1 MSDISNVVVCESAM
15 PESQVEGYS
24 GCWVCILSHRLS
36 RAIQKRRIVAIDAGD
51 EEWGTRV
58 LELIAHSGHF
68 RTDMFVFVFIP
79 DPFYSRSCTVSAF
92 FSF

>member
-1 MSDISNVVVCESAM
+1 MKRENFFEGQQTEGNLEQLERRAHNLLNSWNHTAGVH
-15 PESQVEGYS
+15 SQKLY
-24 GCWVCILSHRLS
+24 CTQC
-36 RAIQKRRIVAIDAGD
+36 KM
-51 EEWGTRV
+51 

-68 RTDMFVFVFIP
+68 RTDMFVFVFIS